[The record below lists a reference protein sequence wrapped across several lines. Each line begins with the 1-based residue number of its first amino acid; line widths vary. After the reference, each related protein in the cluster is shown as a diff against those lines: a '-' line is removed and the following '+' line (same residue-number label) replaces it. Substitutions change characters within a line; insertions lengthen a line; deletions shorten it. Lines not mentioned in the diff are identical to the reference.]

1 MKAIKLASVFAV
13 SAVAAAVSTA
23 TFAADAIITGD
34 AGLEYVTYGK
44 DDNGTSLSGNKGAEL
59 ELHVDT
65 GVVYAELEFKTVGGD
80 EKNDDAD
87 EAVKVGLEKIYVTQG
102 AVQFGRFDGSVS
114 TKAFMGM
121 DEIYD
126 GVDLNTGNKLDSK
139 GTLTDN
145 DTDDT
150 GIRYSVTPELTVA
163 IEATE
168 AISKANSSTGKAQ
181 DSQIGFAVSY
191 VQDFGAFKAG
201 ISGGK
206 VEDAQSA
213 NIGVQADAGI
223 ATFALNYGIGKVG
236 TKSKGV
242 DTADV
247 KQLSASVAVA
257 ATDALTLTLQYAKDQ
272 EGVKDTTTNKTDKND
287 GTYFIGEYKTGDL
300 TYYVKNYA
308 GDLVGKAKER
318 TIVGVKASF

>member
-34 AGLEYVTYGK
+34 AGLEYVTYSENANGK
-44 DDNGTSLSGNKGAEL
+44 SFSGNKGAEL

-65 GVVYAELEFKTVGGD
+65 GVVYAELEFKTTGGD
-80 EKNDDAD
+80 AKNNDAD
-87 EAVKVGLEKIYVTQG
+87 ESVLVGLEKIYVTQG

-114 TKAFMGM
+114 TGAFMGM

-126 GVDLNTGNKLDSK
+126 GVDLNTGQ
-139 GTLTDN
+139 GTTG

-150 GIRYSVTPELTVA
+150 GIRYHVTPELTVA

-168 AISKANSSTGKAQ
+168 AVAAKAATSTYKATSPTTGTLTNTAAEDAK

-191 VQDFGAFKAG
+191 VHDFGAFKAG

-206 VEDAQSA
+206 VEDATA
-213 NIGVQADAGI
+213 VNIGAQTVAGP
-223 ATFALNYGIGKVG
+223 ATFALNYGAGKTG
-236 TKSKGV
+236 TKV
-242 DTADV
+242 TTDV

-257 ATDALTLTLQYAKDQ
+257 ATDALTLTLQYAKEMESD
-272 EGVKDTTTNKTDKND
+272 DKPA
-287 GTYFIGEYKTGDL
+287 GTYFIGEYAVGDL

-308 GDLVGKAKER
+308 GDVVAKNEHR
-318 TIVGVKASF
+318 TVVGVKASF